1 MKKEAILQVNG
12 IYKSFGVVKALKDV
26 SISFLPGEI
35 HGLIGENGSGKSTL
49 SSIISGIYSCNQG
62 EMILDGKVYKPTS
75 IMDGEKHGIC
85 MIVQEM
91 GTIGGI
97 TVAAN
102 VFAGKEELFSR
113 LGIVNRKAMNRAAQ
127 EALDKIGA
135 SYIKAENKIDEESF
149 ENRKIV
155 EIARAM
161 FNDVKVLIIDETT
174 TALSQKGRELI
185 YQIMDR
191 LKDENKVVIFI
202 SHDLDELTEH
212 CNTVTVLRDGVYIK
226 TLHGEEIQ
234 PDVMRQL
241 MIGRE
246 VQDNYY
252 RDDYDDY
259 RGGEDVITV
268 ENVCTEGGLKNVSFA
283 LKKGEILGIGGLTDS
298 GMHDLGRTVFG
309 LEKCEKGSV
318 YLSSSSEK
326 IQSPQKAIRHK
337 IGYVSKNRDKESILN
352 QSNIMDNICLPSYD
366 KIKQGIYIAPKAEK
380 NLAEQESNVLKIK
393 MCSLKQLCGQL
404 SGGNKQKVALA
415 KWLGNDS
422 DILILDCPT
431 RGIDVGVKAA
441 IYKLMDDYRKEG
453 KSILMISEELPELIG
468 MSDRILILKDGMISK
483 EFDRSRDLTE
493 SEAIK
498 YMI

>member
-1 MKKEAILQVNG
+1 
-12 IYKSFGVVKALKDV
+12 
-26 SISFLPGEI
+26 
-35 HGLIGENGSGKSTL
+35 
-49 SSIISGIYSCNQG
+49 
-62 EMILDGKVYKPTS
+62 
-75 IMDGEKHGIC
+75 
-85 MIVQEM
+85 
-91 GTIGGI
+91 
-97 TVAAN
+97 
-102 VFAGKEELFSR
+102 
-113 LGIVNRKAMNRAAQ
+113 
-127 EALDKIGA
+127 
-135 SYIKAENKIDEESF
+135 
-149 ENRKIV
+149 
-155 EIARAM
+155 
-161 FNDVKVLIIDETT
+161 
-174 TALSQKGRELI
+174 
-185 YQIMDR
+185 MDR

-337 IGYVSKNRDKESILN
+337 CPRTVI
-352 QSNIMDNICLPSYD
+352 
-366 KIKQGIYIAPKAEK
+366 K
-380 NLAEQESNVLKIK
+380 NL
-393 MCSLKQLCGQL
+393 
-404 SGGNKQKVALA
+404 
-415 KWLGNDS
+415 
-422 DILILDCPT
+422 
-431 RGIDVGVKAA
+431 
-441 IYKLMDDYRKEG
+441 
-453 KSILMISEELPELIG
+453 
-468 MSDRILILKDGMISK
+468 
-483 EFDRSRDLTE
+483 F
-493 SEAIK
+493 
-498 YMI
+498 

>member
-212 CNTVTVLRDGVYIK
+212 CNTVTVLCDGVYIK

-393 MCSLKQLCGQL
+393 MSSLKQLCGQL

>member
-49 SSIISGIYSCNQG
+49 SSIISGIYSYNQG

-393 MCSLKQLCGQL
+393 MSSLKQLCGQL

>member
-1 MKKEAILQVNG
+1 MNENAILQVKG

-26 SISFLPGEI
+26 SVSFLPGEI

-49 SSIISGIYSCNQG
+49 SSVISGIYSCDRG
-62 EMILDGKVYKPTS
+62 EMFLEGKPYKPLS

-91 GTIGGI
+91 GTISGI

-102 VFAGKEELFSR
+102 VFTGKEELFSKF
-113 LGIVNRKAMNRAAQ
+113 GIVNKKAMNKAAQ

-135 SYIKAENKIDEESF
+135 TYIRADNKIDEESF

-155 EIARAM
+155 EIARSM
-161 FNDVKVLIIDETT
+161 FQDIKVFIIDETT
-174 TALSQKGRELI
+174 TALSQKGRELL
-185 YQIMDR
+185 YRIMNKLR
-191 LKDENKVVIFI
+191 DENKVVIFI

-212 CNTVTVLRDGVYIK
+212 CNTVTVLRDGTYIK
-226 TLHGEEIQ
+226 TLHGKEIQ
-234 PDVMRQL
+234 PDIMRQL

-252 RDDYDDY
+252 RIDYDDY
-259 RGGEDVITV
+259 RGGEDVMTM
-268 ENVCTEGGLKNVSFA
+268 ENVSTESGLKDISFS
-283 LKKGEILGIGGLTDS
+283 LRKGEILGIGGLTDS
-298 GMHDLGRTVFG
+298 GMHDLGRAMFG
-309 LEKCEKGSV
+309 LEKCERGRV
-318 YLSSSSEK
+318 YLSSSGEK

-366 KIKQGIYIAPKAEK
+366 KIKKGAYISPKAEK
-380 NLAEQESNVLKIK
+380 NLANKEADILKIK
-393 MCSLKQLCGQL
+393 MSSIKQLCGQL

-422 DILILDCPT
+422 DVLILDCPT
-431 RGIDVGVKAA
+431 RGIDVGVKAS

-468 MSDRILILKDGMISK
+468 MSDRILILKDGMVAR
-483 EFDRSRDLTE
+483 EFERDRTLTE
-493 SEAIK
+493 SDAIK